1 MSSKLDIL
9 QEVTSSR
16 QRSRDNKD
24 TFSSLTLISMQ
35 FSFPSTLFGSPLPQA
50 VKVNGEP
57 SVHTQ
62 LSHSNQDFCNS
73 FGAHLTSIR
82 GDDEYDFIR
91 GLVLRATGTNT
102 RTWVGGTDAAKEGY
116 WVWTDGSPF
125 TFTAW
130 GSGEPN
136 NVDGNENCMEINLNG
151 QDYVNDVNCSLKN
164 AFICAKDA

>member
-1 MSSKLDIL
+1 NAPLFIVFVVLGKSAL
-9 QEVTSSR
+9 
-16 QRSRDNKD
+16 
-24 TFSSLTLISMQ
+24 FSSSYLDDDVLC
-35 FSFPSTLFGSPLPQA
+35 L
-50 VKVNGEP
+50 
-57 SVHTQ
+57 Q
-62 LSHSNQDFCNS
+62 LSTQDFCNS

-151 QDYVNDVNCSLKN
+151 QNYVNDENVSLLSRLL
-164 AFICAKDA
+164 